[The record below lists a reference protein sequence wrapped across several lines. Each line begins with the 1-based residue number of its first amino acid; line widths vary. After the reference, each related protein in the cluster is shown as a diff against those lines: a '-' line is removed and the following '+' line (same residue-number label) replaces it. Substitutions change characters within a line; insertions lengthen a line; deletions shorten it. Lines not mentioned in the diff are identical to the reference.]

1 MRSST
6 LPILGSWTSP
16 PTLVFNVTED
26 IDFSSGKISFTIVCT
41 LYSKEKD
48 IMSSSIRL
56 VAMMAL
62 ARVVSGAAPPAATG
76 AAAVAAKKEAAEAN
90 VLNQDFYNYL
100 FIICG
105 SLVVAMIMWRTSTE
119 LVKYVRQLTSLNND
133 TQSYFV
139 APSEKFASFKKHLLY
154 APVFSKRHNREFQL
168 SSAVNMGTLPTR
180 LQLAFLIGY
189 FGTNIAFCVVSIN
202 WDLAYADTLKQV
214 RNRTGILSVVNMV
227 SCTSSREVQYLL
239 FCSRFLYSLW
249 LVEITSSSTGSTSL
263 STPSTSFTDG
273 LAVLWF
279 SRLLPTR

>member
-1 MRSST
+1 
-6 LPILGSWTSP
+6 
-16 PTLVFNVTED
+16 
-26 IDFSSGKISFTIVCT
+26 
-41 LYSKEKD
+41 
-48 IMSSSIRL
+48 MSSSIRL

-76 AAAVAAKKEAAEAN
+76 AAAVAAKKEAAKAN

-279 SRLLPTR
+279 SRLLRTR